1 MTERRNLTRQEQ
13 AAEVLRI
20 QKMARVDASIIRC
33 DGRLHEHRAYV
44 QGSEEPGWDV
54 RSTDA
59 TKGKEF
65 DGVVI
70 VEGQYAGAFF
80 NEKRER
86 PPFAATRRL
95 LRVGI
100 TRAHHQVVLVRRSAA
115 PPLTCPPAA
124 DGPTA

>member
-1 MTERRNLTRQEQ
+1 MTTE
-13 AAEVLRI
+13 
-20 QKMARVDASIIRC
+20 
-33 DGRLHEHRAYV
+33 
-44 QGSEEPGWDV
+44 

-59 TKGKEF
+59 AETEPRGVVLMTLHKSKGKEF

-100 TRAHHQVVLVRRSAA
+100 TRARHQVVLVRPSTA
-115 PPLTCPPAA
+115 PPLTCPPASE
-124 DGPTA
+124 GPAA